1 MKCYTLTEIAQHIG
15 AQVVGD
21 GQVTVSSI
29 ATLDTARSGQISF
42 LSNPKYR
49 HQLET
54 CQADA
59 VIMREQDLG
68 DYQGNA
74 LLMTNPYVGYA
85 KMAQLLDTTPAP
97 AQGIAESAVI
107 DPTAII
113 GADVAV
119 GANTVIESGVEIS
132 NGCQIGAGCFIG
144 KNSKLGANT
153 KLWANVSVYHDVII
167 GQRCVFQSA
176 TVIGSDGFGYA
187 PDNGQWLKIPQT
199 GGVTIGNDTEVGACT
214 SIDRGALDNTI
225 IGNNV
230 IIDNQVQ
237 IAHNDI
243 IGDNCAIAG
252 GSVIAGSTT
261 IGKNCIIGGACAIS
275 GHLNISDGVTI
286 TGMTMVIKDINDPG
300 VYSSGMPSQTN
311 REWRRNAA
319 RYRQLDELAKRLKK
333 LELKLKD

>member
-1 MKCYTLTEIAQHIG
+1 M
-15 AQVVGD
+15 
-21 GQVTVSSI
+21 
-29 ATLDTARSGQISF
+29 
-42 LSNPKYR
+42 
-49 HQLET
+49 
-54 CQADA
+54 
-59 VIMREQDLG
+59 
-68 DYQGNA
+68 
-74 LLMTNPYVGYA
+74 
-85 KMAQLLDTTPAP
+85 
-97 AQGIAESAVI
+97 
-107 DPTAII
+107 
-113 GADVAV
+113 
-119 GANTVIESGVEIS
+119 
-132 NGCQIGAGCFIG
+132 
-144 KNSKLGANT
+144 
-153 KLWANVSVYHDVII
+153 II
-167 GQRCVFQSA
+167 GQRCVFQSG

-187 PDNGQWLKIPQT
+187 PDNGRWLKIPQT

>member
-59 VIMREQDLG
+59 VIMREQDFG

-113 GADVAV
+113 GADVAI
-119 GANTVIESGVEIS
+119 GANTGI
-132 NGCQIGAGCFIG
+132 
-144 KNSKLGANT
+144 
-153 KLWANVSVYHDVII
+153 
-167 GQRCVFQSA
+167 
-176 TVIGSDGFGYA
+176 
-187 PDNGQWLKIPQT
+187 
-199 GGVTIGNDTEVGACT
+199 
-214 SIDRGALDNTI
+214 
-225 IGNNV
+225 
-230 IIDNQVQ
+230 
-237 IAHNDI
+237 
-243 IGDNCAIAG
+243 
-252 GSVIAGSTT
+252 
-261 IGKNCIIGGACAIS
+261 
-275 GHLNISDGVTI
+275 
-286 TGMTMVIKDINDPG
+286 
-300 VYSSGMPSQTN
+300 
-311 REWRRNAA
+311 
-319 RYRQLDELAKRLKK
+319 
-333 LELKLKD
+333 

>member
-187 PDNGQWLKIPQT
+187 PDNGRWLKIPQT